1 MPKKKKYQKRKSNIS
16 IPLIFAGIL
25 VIGLAF
31 VFSLHTLS
39 DFGVEN
45 TPEQQETLSHQEFI
59 DQLAPHAKELQQ
71 GYGILPSIILGQ
83 AILESNWGQSQLA
96 SQYKNLFG
104 IKASGNQ
111 PKVSLETKEYMNE
124 QWITIQGDFKVYS
137 SWKDSLDDHTMLFV
151 NGTNWNPQL
160 YVGVLTASD
169 YRQAA
174 QALQTAGYA
183 TDPGYANKII
193 NVIETYNLE
202 QYDHS

>member
-1 MPKKKKYQKRKSNIS
+1 MAKKTYQKRKSKTS

-45 TPEQQETLSHQEFI
+45 ETKEETVSHQGFI

-71 GYGILPSIILGQ
+71 GYGVLPSIILGQ
-83 AILESNWGQSQLA
+83 AILESNWGQSELA

-111 PKVSLETKEYMNE
+111 AKVSLETKEYVNE
-124 QWITIQGDFKVYS
+124 QWVTIQGDFKVYN
-137 SWKDSLDDHTMLFV
+137 SWEESLDDHTMLFV
-151 NGTNWNPQL
+151 NGTNWNSQL
-160 YVGVLTASD
+160 YAGVLTAAD

-183 TDPGYANKII
+183 TDPDYANKII
-193 NVIETYNLE
+193 SVIETYNLE

>member
-1 MPKKKKYQKRKSNIS
+1 MPKKTYRKRKSKTS
-16 IPLIFAGIL
+16 IPLILAGIL

-39 DFGVEN
+39 EFGVEN
-45 TPEQQETLSHQEFI
+45 EQKEETLSRQDFI
-59 DQLAPHAKELQQ
+59 DTLAPHAKELQQ
-71 GYGILPSIILGQ
+71 GYGVLPSIILGQ

-111 PKVSLETKEYMNE
+111 PKISLETKEFVNE
-124 QWITIQGDFKVYS
+124 QWITIQGDFRVYNT
-137 SWKDSLDDHTMLFV
+137 WEESLDDHTMLFV

-160 YVGVLTASD
+160 YSGVLTATN
-169 YRQAA
+169 YKQAA

-183 TDPGYANKII
+183 TDPNYANKII
-193 NVIETYNLE
+193 SVIESYDLE

>member
-1 MPKKKKYQKRKSNIS
+1 MPKKNVQKRKSKAS

-31 VFSLHTLS
+31 VFSLQSITHFWNDGNQNEEAPT
-39 DFGVEN
+39 
-45 TPEQQETLSHQEFI
+45 HQSFI

-96 SQYKNLFG
+96 SQYNNLFG

-111 PKVSLETKEYMNE
+111 PKVSLETKEYVNE
-124 QWITIQGDFKVYS
+124 QWITIQGEFKVYQ
-137 SWKDSLDDHTMLFV
+137 SWEESLDDHTMLFV
-151 NGTNWNPQL
+151 NGTNWDPQL
-160 YVGVLTASD
+160 YANVLTATD
-169 YRQAA
+169 YKAAA

-183 TDPGYANKII
+183 TDPDYANKII
-193 NVIETYNLE
+193 SVIETYNLG
-202 QYDHS
+202 QYDHP